1 MVTYFML
8 SMKKNFDEIGY
19 WSEIKL
25 DIVKEYAKAYSTIM
39 SSEKQKSFYHIYI
52 DGFSGAGKH
61 FSKTSQD
68 FVPGSPLNALL
79 IKPPF
84 REYHLIDLDGDKIGE
99 LKKIVGERQDVNIY
113 KGDCNEILLNDIF
126 PKVRY
131 KDFRRGLCLLDPYGL
146 HLNWEVIRT
155 AGQLRTI
162 DMFLNFPIMDMNRN
176 TLWREPEKVNQKNI
190 ERMNCFW
197 GDESWKG
204 VAYRKQRT
212 LFGYEEEKSSNEDIA
227 KAFQERL
234 KKEAGF
240 LKVPSPLPMFNSKG
254 AVVYYLFFASQKPV
268 GQKIVTDI
276 FKKYKSRGG

>member
-1 MVTYFML
+1 ML

-204 VAYRKQRT
+204 VAYQPQRN
-212 LFGYEEEKSSNEDIA
+212 LFGFAEEKTSNEDIA

-234 KKEAGF
+234 KEVAGF
-240 LKVPSPLPMFNSKG
+240 LKVPSPLPMYNSKG

-268 GQKIVTDI
+268 AQKIVTDI
-276 FKKYKSRGG
+276 FKKYKGRGG

>member
-1 MVTYFML
+1 
-8 SMKKNFDEIGY
+8 MKKNFDEIGY

-39 SSEKQKSFYHIYI
+39 SGEKQKSFYHIYI
-52 DGFSGAGKH
+52 DGFSGAGEH
-61 FSKTSQD
+61 FSKASQD

-79 IKPPF
+79 IKPTF

-99 LKKIVGERQDVNIY
+99 LRKIVGERQDVNIY
-113 KGDCNEILLNDIF
+113 EGDCNEILLKDIF
-126 PKVRY
+126 PNVRY
-131 KDFRRGLCLLDPYGL
+131 EDYRRGLCLLDPYGL

-155 AGQLRTI
+155 AGHLGTI
-162 DMFLNFPIMDMNRN
+162 DMFLNFPIMDINRN
-176 TLWREPEKVNQKNI
+176 TLWRHPEKVNQKNI
-190 ERMNCFW
+190 VRMNCFW
-197 GDESWKG
+197 GDESWRR

-212 LFGYEEEKSSNEDIA
+212 LFGYAEEKTSNEDIA

-240 LKVPSPLPMFNSKG
+240 LKVPAPLPMYNSKG

-268 GQKIVTDI
+268 AQKIVTDI
-276 FKKYKSRGG
+276 FKKYRGRGG

>member
-1 MVTYFML
+1 MNLEYLT
-8 SMKKNFDEIGY
+8 NFDEIGY

-39 SSEKQKSFYHIYI
+39 SGEKQKSFYHIYI

-113 KGDCNEILLNDIF
+113 EGDCNEILLKDIF
-126 PKVRY
+126 PKIQY
-131 KDFRRGLCLLDPYGL
+131 EHYRRGLCLLDPYGL

-176 TLWREPEKVNQKNI
+176 TLWRQPEKVSQKNI
-190 ERMNCFW
+190 ERMNYFW
-197 GDESWKG
+197 GDESWRG
-204 VAYRKQRT
+204 VAYRKTRT
-212 LFGYEEEKSSNEDIA
+212 LFGYEEEKSSNEVIA
-227 KAFQERL
+227 NAFQERL
-234 KKEAGF
+234 KKVAGF
-240 LKVPSPLPMFNSKG
+240 LKVPSPLPMYNSKG

-268 GQKIVTDI
+268 AQKIVTDI
-276 FKKYKSRGG
+276 FKKYKGRGG

>member
-1 MVTYFML
+1 
-8 SMKKNFDEIGY
+8 MKKNFDEIGY

-39 SSEKQKSFYHIYI
+39 SGEKQKSFYHIYI

-84 REYHLIDLDGDKIGE
+84 REFHLIDLDGDKIGV

-113 KGDCNEILLNDIF
+113 KGDCNETLLKDIF
-126 PKVRY
+126 PNVRY
-131 KDFRRGLCLLDPYGL
+131 EDYRRGLCLLDPYGL

-176 TLWREPEKVNQKNI
+176 TLWRQPEKVSQKNI

-197 GDESWKG
+197 GDESWRG

-212 LFGYEEEKSSNEDIA
+212 LFGYEEEKTSNEDIA

-234 KKEAGF
+234 KKVAGF
-240 LKVPSPLPMFNSKG
+240 LKIPSPLPMYNSKG

-268 GQKIVTDI
+268 AQKIVTDI
-276 FKKYKSRGG
+276 FKKYRSRGS